1 MKIGFIGCG
10 NMGGALA
17 AAIAKNEDVS
27 VLLSDYDKQKIAAL
41 TEVVPAREATSE
53 EIAREAEFIFLGV
66 KPHLVEGVLGQL
78 SGALAENPRGVVVSM
93 AAGVEL
99 KKIDGAL
106 PDGQPAIRIMPNTA
120 ASLGEGMTVYA
131 KNGTVTE
138 AQEAEFLR
146 VMAKTG
152 KVDALP
158 EGLINAAT
166 AIMGCG
172 PAFAY
177 VFLEALADGGVS
189 CGLPRDKAALYA
201 AQMLRGAAE
210 MALTSGKHP
219 ERLKDDV
226 CSPGGSTIE
235 GVGALERGAFRGVT
249 RDAVTAAYEKT
260 KKLN

>member
-17 AAIAKNEDVS
+17 TTVAKNEGVS
-27 VLLSDYDKQKIAAL
+27 VLVSDYDKKKTEAL
-41 TEVVPAREATSE
+41 QAVIPCTVAKAE
-53 EIAREAEFIFLGV
+53 EIASTADFIFLAV
-66 KPHLVEGVLGQL
+66 KPHQIEGLLGEL
-78 SGALAENPRGVVVSM
+78 RDALAKNPAGVVVSI

-99 KKIDGAL
+99 EKINGAL
-106 PDGQPAIRIMPNTA
+106 PDGQAAIRMMPNTA
-120 ASLGEGMTVYA
+120 AALGEGMTVYA
-131 KNGTVTE
+131 KNGAVTE
-138 AQEAEFLR
+138 AREAEYLR
-146 VMAKTG
+146 FMAKTG

-158 EGLINAAT
+158 ESLINAAT

-219 ERLKDDV
+219 ERLKDEV

-249 RDAVTAAYEKT
+249 REAVTAAYEKT
-260 KKLN
+260 KKLK